1 MGKGTRRGPNGACP
15 VTATAPGRTQRRRA
29 QQGAGSGDHGREG
42 RGRGRAEPAE
52 AGDPGPGP
60 LREQAAACTRTTLA
74 ARQLTRPV
82 GCPATSFPPDHGD
95 GASAPWA
102 PRTWAP
108 RRHSREHPPRLRP
121 HCPSGSQAGRS
132 WPWLRAWMALPS
144 RSGSH
149 ATPEVGGVRTG
160 GLGPAGSVFV
170 PLRPWTSVLPETGRA
185 PGGLAEL
192 PLGLQA
198 APHPAR
204 AQRPAPPWTSA
215 RLPYE
220 PSTEGRCFPRLRPH
234 APCLPTS
241 AADLTSRRPSRPDAH
256 AYEDHVSNWALSTGG
271 ASCTLSFFLS
281 FFFF

>member
-74 ARQLTRPV
+74 AWQLTSPV
-82 GCPATSFPPDHGD
+82 GCPATSFPPDRGD

-121 HCPSGSQAGRS
+121 HHPSGSQAGRS

-149 ATPEVGGVRTG
+149 ATRGRRGEDWGARPGGQRVRPT
-160 GLGPAGSVFV
+160 
-170 PLRPWTSVLPETGRA
+170 ETMDKCASRDRTCSRGAGRA
-185 PGGLAEL
+185 PPRAASRPPTPPVPSVLL
-192 PLGLQA
+192 RLGPRRVFLTS
-198 APHPAR
+198 PAR
-204 AQRPAPPWTSA
+204 KAAASQGCAHTLLVCPP
-215 RLPYE
+215 P
-220 PSTEGRCFPRLRPH
+220 P
-234 APCLPTS
+234 
-241 AADLTSRRPSRPDAH
+241 LT
-256 AYEDHVSNWALSTGG
+256 
-271 ASCTLSFFLS
+271 
-281 FFFF
+281 

>member
-82 GCPATSFPPDHGD
+82 GCPATSFPPDRGD

-121 HCPSGSQAGRS
+121 HRPSGSQAGRS

-192 PLGLQA
+192 PLGLRA
-198 APHPAR
+198 APPAR
-204 AQRPAPPWTSA
+204 LCP
-215 RLPYE
+215 
-220 PSTEGRCFPRLRPH
+220 
-234 APCLPTS
+234 
-241 AADLTSRRPSRPDAH
+241 
-256 AYEDHVSNWALSTGG
+256 
-271 ASCTLSFFLS
+271 ASCSALDLVASSLRAQHGRPLLPKAAPTRSLSAHLRR
-281 FFFF
+281 